1 MTHEANYAHKEVVT
15 TAKGSAAMISITVRR
30 WRALIVAI
38 LATLAL
44 MAGACAGGGGPEQPE
59 STGVGD
65 VPKDTSGTVRILM
78 ENVPDTDVVKSLVP
92 EFNTGYPNIKI
103 DIETLTYDQMRD
115 RLVSSFQSA
124 DPTYDLIIVD
134 NPWMVDF
141 AQSKFLQPLDAR
153 VNSTTDYDPDD
164 FFPALNQITVVDG
177 VRYGVPFYNY
187 ALGYLYNTDALAQA
201 RLTVPNTLDELV
213 STSTALKVGDR
224 AGIAMQPQ
232 RGYKIFEEWGNWL
245 FAAGGSIYD
254 ANGKITLNTPE
265 AKRALNAYIDTYR
278 TAAPPN
284 SLNWAFDEAFR
295 SVSSGQAASMI
306 SYNWN
311 LPALNDPQGASGP
324 LAGKFKLAPI
334 PGNKQVLG
342 SWSWAIPTNSGASD
356 AAWAFASWI
365 TSKPNDVKRTAKG
378 GAVIRQSTLQDPQV
392 RNGQYGAD
400 YYATIEQILAN
411 SSPLSQGP
419 GGEEMIQ
426 AVGTELNEA
435 VAGTKSVDDALAAA
449 QAAAEKIQG

>member
-1 MTHEANYAHKEVVT
+1 MKMTTHRRRPFVVIVLAT
-15 TAKGSAAMISITVRR
+15 I
-30 WRALIVAI
+30 ALIVA
-38 LATLAL
+38 
-44 MAGACAGGGGPEQPE
+44 ACAGSGGPAQPE
-59 STGVGD
+59 STGVGN

-78 ENVPDTDVVKSLVP
+78 ENVPDTDIVKSLVP
-92 EFNTGYPNIKI
+92 EFNKDYPNVKVN
-103 DIETLTYDQMRD
+103 IETLTYDQMRD
-115 RLVSSFQSA
+115 KLVASFQSSSPA
-124 DPTYDLIIVD
+124 YDLVIVD

-141 AQSKFLQPLDAR
+141 ANAKFLQPLDTR
-153 VNSTTDYDPDD
+153 VEATTDYDPDD
-164 FFPALNQITVVDG
+164 FFPALNKIATVDG

-187 ALGYLYNTDALAQA
+187 GLGYLYNTDDLAQA
-201 RLTVPNTLDELV
+201 HQQVPTNLDQLV
-213 STSTALKVGDR
+213 ATSKALKSGDR
-224 AGIAMQPQ
+224 AGMAMQPQ

-254 ANGKITLNTPE
+254 ANGKVSLNTPQ
-265 AKRALNAYIDTYR
+265 AKQALNAYIDTYR
-278 TAAPPN
+278 TSAPPN

-295 SVSSGQAASMI
+295 SVSGGQAASMI

-311 LPALNDPQGASGP
+311 LPALNEPGSGP

-334 PGNKQVLG
+334 PGGKAVLG

-365 TSKPNDVKRTAKG
+365 TAKPHDVERTEKG
-378 GAVIRQSTLQDPQV
+378 GAAIRQSTLANPAV
-392 RNGQYGAD
+392 LASTYGAD
-400 YYATIEQILAN
+400 YYNTVKQILAN
-411 SSPLSQGP
+411 SSPLSQGAS
-419 GGEEMIQ
+419 GEEMIQ

>member
-1 MTHEANYAHKEVVT
+1 MKDMESTKT
-15 TAKGSAAMISITVRR
+15 TTPRRRRQFLAAPVF
-30 WRALIVAI
+30 AL
-38 LATLAL
+38 LAVLAL
-44 MAGACAGGGGPEQPE
+44 FISACAGSGGPEQTTA
-59 STGVGD
+59 TGTGAVAKD
-65 VPKDTSGTVRILM
+65 VSGTVRILM
-78 ENVPDTDVVKSLVP
+78 ENVPDSDIVKAMVP
-92 EFNTGYPNIKI
+92 EFNKDYPNVKV

-115 RLVSSFQSA
+115 KLVSSFQSSS
-124 DPTYDLIIVD
+124 PTYDLIIVD

-141 AQSKFLQPLDAR
+141 AKAKFLQPLDSR
-153 VNSTTDYDPDD
+153 IDSTPDYDAAD
-164 FFPALNQITVVDG
+164 FFKPLTDITTVDG

-187 ALGYLYNTDALAQA
+187 ALGYLYNTDDLAEA
-201 RLTVPNTLDELV
+201 KLPVPTTLDELV
-213 STSTALKVGDR
+213 STSKALKVGDR

-254 ANGKITLNTPE
+254 DSGKPTLNTPQ

-295 SVSSGQAASMI
+295 SVSSDQAASMI

-311 LPALNDPQGASGP
+311 LPALNAPGSGP
-324 LAGKFKLAPI
+324 SAGKYKLAPI
-334 PGNKQVLG
+334 PGGKQVLG
-342 SWSWAIPTNSGASD
+342 SWSWAIPTNSGSPD
-356 AAWAFASWI
+356 AAWAFASWL
-365 TSKPNDVKRTAKG
+365 TSKPHDVERTEKG
-378 GAVIRQSTLQDPQV
+378 GAAIRQSTLKDPAV
-392 RNGQYGAD
+392 LNGPLGSD
-400 YYATIEQILAN
+400 YYKTVEQMLAN
-411 SSPLSQGP
+411 AAPLSQGP
-419 GGEEMIQ
+419 SGEEMIQ